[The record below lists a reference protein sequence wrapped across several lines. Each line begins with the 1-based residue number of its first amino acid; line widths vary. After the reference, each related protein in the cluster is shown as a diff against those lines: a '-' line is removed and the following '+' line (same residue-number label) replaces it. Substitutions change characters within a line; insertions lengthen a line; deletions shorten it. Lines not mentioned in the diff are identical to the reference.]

1 MKKLLCAVLCL
12 ALLATSCVFVF
23 AAEPDSE
30 QLSVLYDYGI
40 FCGDENGDLN
50 LDKNIT
56 RAEFC
61 KVILAATGHS
71 DGELNKITDAE
82 DFSDVDSEYWAYL
95 YIKSARRLSLI
106 DGYEDGNFLPEN
118 DITLNEVVKI
128 VVNALGY
135 APKAE
140 QKGGYPAGYNSVAEE
155 LSLTKNIAVSP
166 DEPALRGDVAS
177 IIYTAL
183 NIPIMQVAGFGGEQM
198 EYKVMDG
205 SEGIPL
211 ITWKT
216 LRNEEHSDNTET
228 EKTEED
234 TSDVPRFNG
243 PEYTGIVLKIADLK
257 ETADGYTFKNS
268 LDDSDDS
275 TYVINSDTYVYLS
288 SNTVELSEIKADM
301 YAQCWYLTEDTGDIE
316 ILKIELMEKEPAG
329 I

>member
-12 ALLATSCVFVF
+12 ALLAASCVCAF
-23 AAEPDSE
+23 AANPDSE

-40 FCGDENGDLN
+40 FRGDENGDLN

-61 KVILAATGHS
+61 KVILTAVGYS
-71 DGELNKITDAE
+71 DGELNKIIDAE
-82 DFSDVDSEYWAYL
+82 DFSDVAGDYWAYL
-95 YIKSARRLSLI
+95 YIKSARRLSFI

-118 DITLNEVVKI
+118 DITLNEVIKI
-128 VVNALGY
+128 VINALGY

-140 QKGGYPAGYNSVAEE
+140 QAGGYPGGYNSVAEE
-155 LSLTKNIAVSP
+155 LGLTKNIAALL

-183 NIPIMQVAGFGGEQM
+183 DIPVMQVVGFGEQM

-205 SEGIPL
+205 SEDIPL

-216 LRNEEHSDNTET
+216 LRNEEHSDNTEP

-257 ETADGYTFKNS
+257 KTTDGYTFKNS

-316 ILKIELMEKEPAG
+316 ILKIELMEKDPAG

>member
-12 ALLATSCVFVF
+12 ALLAASCVCAF
-23 AAEPDSE
+23 AANPDSE

-106 DGYEDGNFLPEN
+106 DGYEDGKFLPEN
-118 DITLNEVVKI
+118 DITLNEVIKI

-140 QKGGYPAGYNSVAEE
+140 QAGGYPGGYNSVAEE
-155 LSLTKNIAVSP
+155 LGLTKNIAALL

-301 YAQCWYLTEDTGDIE
+301 YAQCWYLTEDTE

>member
-40 FCGDENGDLN
+40 FRGDENGDLN

-61 KVILAATGHS
+61 KVILTALGYS

-82 DFSDVDSEYWAYL
+82 DFPDVDSEYWAYL
-95 YIKSARRLSLI
+95 YIKSARRLSFI

-118 DITLNEVVKI
+118 DITLNEVIKI

-140 QKGGYPAGYNSVAEE
+140 QAGGYPGGYSSVAKD
-155 LSLTKNIAVSP
+155 LGLTKNIAVSL
-166 DEPALRGDVAS
+166 DESALRGDVAS

-183 NIPIMQVAGFGGEQM
+183 DIPVMQVVGFGEQM
-198 EYKVMDG
+198 EYKVMDV
-205 SEGIPL
+205 SEDIPL

-216 LRNEEHSDNTET
+216 LRNEEHSDNTEP

>member
-40 FCGDENGDLN
+40 FRGDENGDLN

-61 KVILAATGHS
+61 KVILTALGYS

-82 DFSDVDSEYWAYL
+82 DFPDVDSEYWAYL
-95 YIKSARRLSLI
+95 YIKSARRLSFI

-118 DITLNEVVKI
+118 DITLNEVIKI

-140 QKGGYPAGYNSVAEE
+140 QAGGYPGGYSSVAKD
-155 LSLTKNIAVSP
+155 LGLTKNIAVSL
-166 DEPALRGDVAS
+166 DESALRGDVAS

-183 NIPIMQVAGFGGEQM
+183 DIPVMQVVGFGEQM

-205 SEGIPL
+205 SEDIPL

-216 LRNEEHSDNTET
+216 LRNEEHSDNTEP

>member
-12 ALLATSCVFVF
+12 ALMAASCVFVF

-30 QLSVLYDYGI
+30 QLSVLYNYGI
-40 FCGDENGDLN
+40 FRGDENGDLN

-61 KVILAATGHS
+61 KVILTALGYS

-82 DFSDVDSEYWAYL
+82 DFPDVDSEYWAYL
-95 YIKSARRLSLI
+95 YIKSARRLSFI

-118 DITLNEVVKI
+118 DITLNEVIKI

-140 QKGGYPAGYNSVAEE
+140 QAGGYPGGYSSVAKD
-155 LSLTKNIAVSP
+155 LGLTKNIAVSL
-166 DEPALRGDVAS
+166 DESALRGDVAS

-183 NIPIMQVAGFGGEQM
+183 DIPVMQVVGFGEQM

-205 SEGIPL
+205 SEDIPL

>member
-40 FCGDENGDLN
+40 FRGDENGDLN

-61 KVILAATGHS
+61 KVILTAVGYS

-118 DITLNEVVKI
+118 DITLNEVIKI

-140 QKGGYPAGYNSVAEE
+140 QAGGYPGGYNSVAEE
-155 LSLTKNIAVSP
+155 LGLTKNIAALL
-166 DEPALRGDVAS
+166 DEPALRGDAAS

-183 NIPIMQVAGFGGEQM
+183 DIPVMQVVGFGEQM

-205 SEGIPL
+205 SEDIPL

-216 LRNEEHSDNTET
+216 LRNEEHPDNTEP

-257 ETADGYTFKNS
+257 KTTDGYTFKNS

>member
-12 ALLATSCVFVF
+12 ALLAASCVFVF

-40 FCGDENGDLN
+40 FRGDENGDLN

-61 KVILAATGHS
+61 KVILAAMGYL
-71 DGELNKITDAE
+71 DGELDKITDAE
-82 DFSDVDSEYWAYL
+82 DFSDVDSEHWAYL

-106 DGYEDGNFLPEN
+106 DGYEDGKFLPEN
-118 DITLNEVVKI
+118 DITLNEVIKI

-140 QKGGYPAGYNSVAEE
+140 QAGGYPGGYNSVAEE
-155 LSLTKNIAVSP
+155 LGLTKNIAALL

-183 NIPIMQVAGFGGEQM
+183 DIPVMQVVGFGEQM

-205 SEGIPL
+205 SEDIPL

-216 LRNEEHSDNTET
+216 LRNEEHSDNAEP

-257 ETADGYTFKNS
+257 KTTDGYTFKNS

>member
-12 ALLATSCVFVF
+12 ALLAASCVCAF
-23 AAEPDSE
+23 AANPDSE

-40 FCGDENGDLN
+40 FRGDENGDLN

-61 KVILAATGHS
+61 KVILTALGYS

-82 DFSDVDSEYWAYL
+82 DFPDVDSEYWAYL

-118 DITLNEVVKI
+118 DITLNEVIKI

-140 QKGGYPAGYNSVAEE
+140 QAGGYPGGYSSVAKD
-155 LSLTKNIAVSP
+155 LGLTKNIAVSL
-166 DEPALRGDVAS
+166 DESALRGDVAS

-183 NIPIMQVAGFGGEQM
+183 DIPVMQVVGFGEQM

-205 SEGIPL
+205 SEDIPL

-216 LRNEEHSDNTET
+216 LRNEEHSDNTEP

>member
-12 ALLATSCVFVF
+12 ALLAASCVCAF
-23 AAEPDSE
+23 AANPDSE

-40 FCGDENGDLN
+40 FRGDENGDLN

-61 KVILAATGHS
+61 KVILTALGYS

-82 DFSDVDSEYWAYL
+82 DFPDVDSEYWAYL
-95 YIKSARRLSLI
+95 YIKSARRLSFI

-118 DITLNEVVKI
+118 DITLNEVIKI

-140 QKGGYPAGYNSVAEE
+140 QAGGYPAGYNSVAEE
-155 LSLTKNIAVSP
+155 LGLTKNIATLL

-183 NIPIMQVAGFGGEQM
+183 DIPVMQVVGFGEQM

-205 SEGIPL
+205 SEDIPL

-216 LRNEEHSDNTET
+216 LRNEEHSDNTEP